1 MQKLLSVVLALI
13 FLTAF
18 SGLSFAQRPKETEPA
33 AGQTMDQT
41 SSKMM
46 TGKVTQVNQLNQT
59 FVIASKGKK
68 YRFTLQKN
76 ELPRVGQIV
85 DVTYV
90 QNPAGA
96 MEATNLKPS
105 ESNVY

>member
-1 MQKLLSVVLALI
+1 MQKVLSLALALI

-18 SGLSFAQRPKETEPA
+18 SELSFAQLPKEAEPA
-33 AGQTMDQT
+33 AGHTMDQT

-46 TGKVTQVNQLNQT
+46 TGKVTQVNKLDQT
-59 FVIASKGKK
+59 FVIASKGKT
-68 YRFTLQKN
+68 YRFILQKN

-90 QNPAGA
+90 QNPKGA

>member
-1 MQKLLSVVLALI
+1 MQKLLSLALALI

-18 SGLSFAQRPKETEPA
+18 SGLSFAQGAKETEPA
-33 AGQTMDQT
+33 AGKTMDQT

-46 TGKVTQVNQLNQT
+46 TGKVTQVNKLDQT
-59 FVIASKGKK
+59 LVIVSEGKT
-68 YRFTLQKN
+68 YRFTFQKN
-76 ELPRVGQIV
+76 EWPRVGQVV

-90 QNPAGA
+90 HNPGGT

-105 ESNVY
+105 ESKAY